1 MVTAAGSTMRKQE
14 RMEAAMSDFAG
25 RIGESVRVARETEKQ
40 ERETKRQREEELA
53 TALRQDQRRASEL
66 TERIWEQVRAAG
78 HASDGALLVD
88 RNSGGARTTF
98 QLHWQESQPARSLQI
113 VVDEVDGTIQASWV
127 VATDYGRSV
136 DAPSVMAS
144 RFEIAQLE
152 SVILLLIDQRR
163 WAGGALP
170 MIPW

>member
-1 MVTAAGSTMRKQE
+1 MRE
-14 RMEAAMSDFAG
+14 RERTEVAMSDFAV
-25 RIGESVRVARETEKQ
+25 RIGESVRVARATAKH
-40 ERETKRQREEELA
+40 ERETQRQHEEGLA
-53 TALRQDQRRASEL
+53 TALRWNQRRASEL
-66 TERIWEQVRAAG
+66 AECIWERVRAAG
-78 HASDGALLVD
+78 HASDGAIVVD